1 MSSANEA
8 LAPSQKPITLSN
20 SEELTSVQM
29 KDLAVALAL
38 SEEVSPCPAAAH
50 TALLIL
56 RSTLA
61 RALHLTD
68 AELLAAAGIS
78 PSYLARSPVAADQ
91 HIAPTFEAHA
101 Q

>member
-1 MSSANEA
+1 MTVASMLPYDAKKP
-8 LAPSQKPITLSN
+8 LAICN
-20 SEELTSVQM
+20 GEELTPVQM
-29 KDLAVALAL
+29 HDLAVALAL
-38 SEEVSPCPAAAH
+38 SEDVSPCPAAAH

-68 AELLAAAGIS
+68 ADLLAAAGIRV
-78 PSYLARSPVAADQ
+78 PNLAELPTATDQ
-91 HIAPTFEAHA
+91 HNAPNFEAHA